1 MKKTTL
7 LVVATLMIVS
17 GVGAYTFGDE
27 FLDEIADNS
36 TEEEIEEVEE
46 KPEPVLEDLVAVAF
60 VNTNFGI
67 NEYNMEEVDDGDN
80 NEEEVVEE
88 TLYNFQFN
96 AYSSKGNASSY
107 IWNFGDGS
115 EGEGI
120 EISHEY
126 QNPGKFVVKLT
137 ISNGKTE
144 SEDEIEITVD
154 FDGFVISDNME
165 CTCAPTAKE
174 TTIDLKIENDAQ
186 EISGETTVTHDGSS
200 EDCTQRLSIQQC
212 HLRVTI
218 QEYDGN
224 SLVSQDVIFDD
235 TFSTNTKT
243 VNFTISPNGNNY
255 VILLETDQL
264 RDWHKPNTEW
274 YVRY

>member
-27 FLDEIADNS
+27 FLEDILDDS
-36 TEEEIEEVEE
+36 TEEEVEEIQE

-67 NEYNMEEVDDGDN
+67 NEYSMEEVDDGDN

-107 IWNFGDGS
+107 IWDFGDGN

-126 QNPGKFVVKLT
+126 QNPGNYIVKLT
-137 ISNGKTE
+137 IGNGQIN
-144 SEDEIEITVD
+144 SEDEIEITID
-154 FDGFVISDNME
+154 FDGFVISDNM
-165 CTCAPTAKE
+165 
-174 TTIDLKIENDAQ
+174 
-186 EISGETTVTHDGSS
+186 
-200 EDCTQRLSIQQC
+200 
-212 HLRVTI
+212 
-218 QEYDGN
+218 
-224 SLVSQDVIFDD
+224 
-235 TFSTNTKT
+235 
-243 VNFTISPNGNNY
+243 
-255 VILLETDQL
+255 
-264 RDWHKPNTEW
+264 
-274 YVRY
+274 